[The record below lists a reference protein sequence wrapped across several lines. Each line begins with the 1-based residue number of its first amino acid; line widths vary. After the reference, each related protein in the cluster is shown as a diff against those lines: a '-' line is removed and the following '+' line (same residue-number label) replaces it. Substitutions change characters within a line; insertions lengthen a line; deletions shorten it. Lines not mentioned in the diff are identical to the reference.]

1 MDIQEMIMRNA
12 EDKKTLEELKEKVLD
27 GERKVFSAILEEIA
41 EKTGASFENNKLNT
55 FSGVFRIGY
64 PYADSQRLA
73 LLYYNVKKNGEES
86 TRCGEHIY
94 FGGGYPVAYCID
106 GVQGED
112 TISRAVTDLLE
123 NNASFYGADD
133 VYLIDTELVNV
144 E

>member
-64 PYADSQRLA
+64 PYADSQRLT

-86 TRCGEHIY
+86 SRCSEHIH
-94 FGGGYPVAYCID
+94 FGGGSYSDKLIAWSNKAGSKTFDKVEDAVQYIID
-106 GVQGED
+106 KYIG
-112 TISRAVTDLLE
+112 
-123 NNASFYGADD
+123 
-133 VYLIDTELVNV
+133 
-144 E
+144 

>member
-64 PYADSQRLA
+64 SL
-73 LLYYNVKKNGEES
+73 
-86 TRCGEHIY
+86 EHKDRQEVR
-94 FGGGYPVAYCID
+94 G
-106 GVQGED
+106 
-112 TISRAVTDLLE
+112 ISRRKE
-123 NNASFYGADD
+123 K
-133 VYLIDTELVNV
+133 IPERCRKMHH
-144 E
+144 